1 MDVMMRK
8 RYNLHDQQDGTV
20 IENRTEKELIEIA
33 QFMINE
39 DPLTAEYFPDFDRSL
54 AQSVE
59 VLEFNE
65 YKVSLNL

>member
-39 DPLTAEYFPDFDRSL
+39 DPLTTEYFPDFDQYPAKDL
-54 AQSVE
+54 KIIGNV
-59 VLEFNE
+59 FH
-65 YKVSLNL
+65 